1 MHLLNRAEFA
11 RAAGLNKSSVSRAIR
26 AGHLPFDRA
35 TGKIDLDNDDVKTY
49 AQSAR
54 FISVNHIPFN
64 DRTTRHPSLS
74 RPQPLPATAS
84 AAPPPAEPEPPAPAS
99 WPALV
104 AAELDPHSPALLDA
118 IDGLDDP
125 HRIGF
130 VDRSAVV
137 NLVQALY
144 SVLMLTPVD
153 DTGLA
158 LDPYELARKVSGIF
172 KDFLAFALE
181 SDIERIL
188 AEANTQLENTRA
200 EIEGSAYGED
210 I

>member
-1 MHLLNRAEFA
+1 
-11 RAAGLNKSSVSRAIR
+11 
-26 AGHLPFDRA
+26 
-35 TGKIDLDNDDVKTY
+35 
-49 AQSAR
+49 
-54 FISVNHIPFN
+54 
-64 DRTTRHPSLS
+64 
-74 RPQPLPATAS
+74 
-84 AAPPPAEPEPPAPAS
+84 
-99 WPALV
+99 V